1 MARQAPLPMGV
12 SRQQHWSGL
21 PCPPPG
27 DRPLSGIKPASLRS
41 PALAGRFFTTSATWE
56 ALTLPRVSRW
66 PYFVFCVEEI
76 TWEIFPSR
84 PLTSA
89 HGFPPALTLSL
100 LPFSTTSSPS
110 AAQAHL
116 QKRSLHPPAPDPPLS
131 SPSQPV
137 SSNKSYVPHHCIMYS
152 RSAFSVFINYIYT
165 EFKELLNTPWKKSYD
180 QPR

>member
-1 MARQAPLPMGV
+1 MTPWTVARQAPLPMGV

-76 TWEIFPSR
+76 TREIFPSR

-116 QKRSLHPPAPDPPLS
+116 QKRSLHPPQLLTH
-131 SPSQPV
+131 PSRHLHSQCPRISHMFLITV
-137 SSNKSYVPHHCIMYS
+137 SCTHVLHFQFLLIIYTQSLKSY
-152 RSAFSVFINYIYT
+152 
-165 EFKELLNTPWKKSYD
+165 
-180 QPR
+180 

>member
-1 MARQAPLPMGV
+1 MGV

-76 TWEIFPSR
+76 TREIFPSR

-89 HGFPPALTLSL
+89 HGFPPTLTLSL
-100 LPFSTTSSPS
+100 PCFPSPLRRLHQQHKHIFRSAPFTHQLLTHPS
-110 AAQAHL
+110 RHL
-116 QKRSLHPPAPDPPLS
+116 HSQCPRISHMFLITVSCTHVLHFQFLLIIYIQSL
-131 SPSQPV
+131 
-137 SSNKSYVPHHCIMYS
+137 KSY
-152 RSAFSVFINYIYT
+152 
-165 EFKELLNTPWKKSYD
+165 
-180 QPR
+180 